1 MYKAKITTKRGFD
14 VLVLIGVCE
23 RVRVQK
29 KKLIKIK
36 NKILKKKCVL
46 TTADI
51 EIKILKP
58 F

>member
-1 MYKAKITTKRGFD
+1 MYKAKTTTKRGFD